1 MAALWNAVINSCSE
15 SVRVSAE
22 IKENFRQ
29 SLISQPFCPPPH
41 PIRLWFT
48 PAIRTGE
55 KHTRTLVP
63 ISQSTLCAFLRA
75 PNNCFIGTRKIGIKC
90 GTEPDFANRVGLAA
104 RGMTNCGSQFPCLIS
119 PQIIRITFNSQA
131 NFTVSGLSQPVPR
144 FFDGPPS
151 VARPGAIFVATV
163 ANETSKTGFGN
174 TTLSCFG

>member
-1 MAALWNAVINSCSE
+1 MFGICTSERGDKRKLQTVINL
-15 SVRVSAE
+15 AA
-22 IKENFRQ
+22 I
-29 SLISQPFCPPPH
+29 LPTPTPH
-41 PIRLWFT
+41 PTVIYPGNKDR
-48 PAIRTGE
+48 G

-63 ISQSTLCAFLRA
+63 ISQSTLRAFLRA

-104 RGMTNCGSQFPCLIS
+104 RGMTNCCFQFPCLIS

-131 NFTVSGLSQPVPR
+131 NFTVSGLSRPVPR

-151 VARPGAIFVATV
+151 VARPGAIFVATA
-163 ANETSKTGFGN
+163 ANETSKTGFGK